1 MARQRNLDDQQQRLS
16 EATWSVLT
24 ERGLTGLTLRA
35 VAERAGCSTGLVLHA
50 FPDKKALLLHARDEL
65 HARTAATADAA
76 EASGASPRDALLAV
90 LFNALAPE
98 SGDDDEARVWI
109 SFLAAA
115 LGDPELA
122 ARHTEQNR
130 RFVDRIERLLA
141 ACRPDWDTSRTR
153 EEALVLVAQ
162 SEGFSTLGAADPET
176 YSPAAQRAGMAR
188 AVRRALDDPADSPA
202 PTTSVPATGPEIVPA
217 GRTDDAASATLR
229 IRPFVPTDTDWV
241 VDLWQRCGLTRAWN
255 DPRKDIARKL
265 TTQPELFVVAERAP
279 GTEGGGE
286 RLGTAMAGYDGHRGW
301 VNYLAVDP
309 DTRGNGI
316 GRTLMAHLEQALRDR
331 GCPKV
336 NLQIREGNEPVF
348 AFYRALGYTPDAA
361 VSFGKR
367 LIADEQIE

>member
-1 MARQRNLDDQQQRLS
+1 MRMARQRDLDDQQRRLS

-50 FPDKKALLLHARDEL
+50 FPDKKALLLHARDVL

-76 EASGASPRDALLAV
+76 EASGTSPRDALQAV

-98 SGDDDEARVWI
+98 TGDDDEARVWI

-115 LGDPELA
+115 LADPELA
-122 ARHTEQNR
+122 ARHRQQNR
-130 RFVDRIERLLA
+130 RFVERIERLLA
-141 ACRPDWDTSRTR
+141 ACRPDWDAPRLR
-153 EEALVLVAQ
+153 LEALTLVAQ

-176 YSPAAQRAGMAR
+176 YSPGSQRAGMAR
-188 AVRRALDDPADSPA
+188 AVQRALDET
-202 PTTSVPATGPEIVPA
+202 PTGS
-217 GRTDDAASATLR
+217 TDDTTADALR
-229 IRPFVPTDTDWV
+229 IRPFVPTDTAWAI
-241 VDLWQRCGLTRAWN
+241 DLWQRCGLTRPWN
-255 DPRKDIARKL
+255 DPRQDIARKL

-279 GTEGGGE
+279 GSEGRGE
-286 RLGTAMAGYDGHRGW
+286 RVGTAMAGYDGHRGW

-309 DTRGNGI
+309 ETQGRGT
-316 GRTLMAHLEQALRDR
+316 GRALMAHLEQRLRER

-348 AFYRALGYTPDAA
+348 AFYRALGYTQDAA

-367 LIADEQIE
+367 LIADE